1 MSAQPPPARRKP
13 RLRGVSHEVAGYL
26 SLPVAWALVEQARG
40 HRAVVAAVT
49 YGASLVLLFSAS
61 AIYHRPHWR
70 PRPRDVIGRIDHAS
84 IFVLIAGTY
93 TPFCL
98 MLAGGEGRRLLLAI
112 WASALAG
119 VVLALV
125 WHGAPK
131 RLMAGIYVLLGW
143 YVVPV
148 LPSLRGA
155 LPGTAFALLL
165 LGGLLY
171 TVGAVVYAFRH
182 PDPYPAVFGYH
193 EIFHLF
199 VLGAA
204 ACHAV
209 VVSTAIQALG

>member
-1 MSAQPPPARRKP
+1 MQPEPVRKKP
-13 RLRGVSHEVAGYL
+13 RLRGVSHEVAAYL
-26 SLPVAWALVEQARG
+26 SLPVAWVLLNQARG
-40 HRAVVAAVT
+40 HRAFVAALT
-49 YGASLVLLFSAS
+49 YGASLILLFSAS

-70 PRPRDVIGRIDHAS
+70 PRPRNLIGRVDQAS

-98 MLAGGEGRRLLLAI
+98 MLAGGGGRRMLLAV
-112 WASALAG
+112 WTSALAG

-131 RLMAGIYVLLGW
+131 RLMAGIYVLQGW
-143 YVVPV
+143 FVIPV
-148 LPSLRGA
+148 LPSLYAA
-155 LPGTAFALLL
+155 LPGNAFALLL

-171 TVGAVVYAFRH
+171 TVGAAVYAFRH
-182 PDPYPAVFGYH
+182 PNPYPAVFGYH